1 MPLHHPQLEAVAPAS
16 PVAPARTLA
25 FTLEWDLSHAA
36 VMMNEGEA
44 PAAIRGTLLRWTF
57 GPSDD
62 GSSALMARASL
73 HRSDRTRELAPA
85 SPVTITRDT
94 SNGLLHI
101 DLADQ
106 LMLTMRDSQLLLAWT
121 SWLDRLNVL
130 GGRAD
135 KPRVRAV

>member
-1 MPLHHPQLEAVAPAS
+1 MPLHHPQLEGLAHTSSTAAS
-16 PVAPARTLA
+16 TALA

-36 VMMNEGEA
+36 VVLTDGEA
-44 PAAIRGTLLRWTF
+44 PAAVRSTILRWAI
-57 GPSDD
+57 GPSND
-62 GSSALMARASL
+62 GSSAVMARASL
-73 HRSDRTRELAPA
+73 HRGDRVREIAPA

-106 LMLTMRDSQLLLAWT
+106 LILTMRDSQLLLAWT